1 MGMRDWLIII
11 VIVGIIL
18 ILIDG
23 YRRKRKDSIRLKID
37 KNIPPHDSDLE
48 AAVELPN
55 GGARVIPRDDNFD
68 DDEDYDDDGYQD
80 YDNESDDDQIVPV
93 LMDAVSID
101 KELTKEEL
109 FIDSEESID
118 EREEEL
124 EEELEETIQADSIQA
139 DSTQADRAWDSEE
152 AIEDDLDDANNEE
165 DYAKPLSENYEETD
179 DFDEKEDEGAEENY
193 LEEDH
198 QEEYFQKES
207 PEDTDPEFED
217 TSADEDYA
225 ELADD
230 EDISPV
236 RVSNREEER
245 LASKDRIE
253 PTLGAMSGFS
263 DAELDDRPART
274 SSTTK
279 SNKQDKTP
287 DHASDSIQAELFA
300 ESPED
305 FIQAEE
311 EHDES
316 DESFLEP
323 EEVIVINVM
332 AKQGELFAG
341 SDLLPILLQHD
352 MRLGKM
358 SIFHKHAD
366 SSDNG
371 PVVYSMAN
379 MVKPGTFDV
388 TQMEEFSTPGV
399 SFFLQLPNAF
409 GNMKSFE
416 QMLSAADSIKESL
429 NGDLK
434 DEHRSVITR
443 QTIEHCRQRIQDFE
457 LAQLSKK

>member
-1 MGMRDWLIII
+1 MGMRDWLIIM

-68 DDEDYDDDGYQD
+68 DDEDYDADGYQD
-80 YDNESDDDQIVPV
+80 YDDESDDDQIVPV

-101 KELTKEEL
+101 KELTKQEL
-109 FIDSEESID
+109 FIDSEESVD
-118 EREEEL
+118 ER
-124 EEELEETIQADSIQA
+124 EEELEETIQADSTEA
-139 DSTQADRAWDSEE
+139 ESTQADSAWDSEE
-152 AIEDDLDDANNEE
+152 AIKDDLDDVNNEE

-225 ELADD
+225 ELADN

-263 DAELDDRPART
+263 DAELDDRPARA

-279 SNKQDKTP
+279 SKKQDKTL